1 MKNQIRKPRFLLQII
16 LLEEIYEK
24 NIIFSF
30 FVCRLCFTGGGI

>member
-24 NIIFSF
+24 NIILVF
-30 FVCRLCFTGGGI
+30 CLPACA